1 MPDAGREAPPITQL
15 LIPSYSRAAT
25 DPEAR
30 SPTHESRSPRF
41 SLPPLL
47 PLPLDT
53 SRIPYYNTQRITQR
67 STHMTTISIR
77 IPDDILT
84 EVDRFSRDLKVPR
97 TEYLRQAILLMNRKV
112 KEDRRRVRIMK
123 LSQRVRAESMRVNA
137 EFSEVEHD
145 PGY

>member
-1 MPDAGREAPPITQL
+1 
-15 LIPSYSRAAT
+15 
-25 DPEAR
+25 
-30 SPTHESRSPRF
+30 
-41 SLPPLL
+41 
-47 PLPLDT
+47 
-53 SRIPYYNTQRITQR
+53 
-67 STHMTTISIR
+67 MTTISIR
-77 IPDDILT
+77 IPDDILA

>member
-1 MPDAGREAPPITQL
+1 
-15 LIPSYSRAAT
+15 
-25 DPEAR
+25 
-30 SPTHESRSPRF
+30 
-41 SLPPLL
+41 
-47 PLPLDT
+47 
-53 SRIPYYNTQRITQR
+53 
-67 STHMTTISIR
+67 MTTISIR
-77 IPDDILT
+77 IPDDILN

-97 TEYLRQAILLMNRKV
+97 TEYLRQAILLMNRRV